1 MNRKS
6 SETGEAAPADNGSP
20 SKPEPAPERHGEHK
34 YRRTRAFGRIV
45 KDVGIS
51 TGRDHL
57 SVVSAGCAYYALF
70 AIFPALTASI
80 SLYGLTANPENVERQ
95 FDIFQTVLPPEA
107 YAIVLDQIKR
117 IAETSGQ
124 TLGWGFAAGLFVA
137 LWSANHAT
145 QAMFSALNI
154 AYGQPERR
162 GIVHFYLAAVGYT
175 FIAIVGVTA
184 MLFAIISVPLLFEN
198 SGHPH
203 AFQTAVTYLRWPV
216 FFLLTLFL
224 LALVYRFGPSHE
236 DPQWHWVTPGS
247 IFATAVWLLASLG
260 FSYYVSNFANYG
272 KMYGSLGA
280 VIILLFWLYISF
292 YIVLIGAEINAAV
305 EREAGA
311 RPASANSGSDRKSVS
326 KHGA

>member
-1 MNRKS
+1 MSTASGAGMPR
-6 SETGEAAPADNGSP
+6 
-20 SKPEPAPERHGEHK
+20 
-34 YRRTRAFGRIV
+34 GRLKQSYDFIKEV
-45 KDVGIS
+45 VLK

-95 FDIFQTVLPPEA
+95 FTIFKTVLPPQA

-124 TLGWGFAAGLFVA
+124 TLGWGFAVGLFIA

-162 GIVHFYLAAVGYT
+162 GIVHFYLAAIGYT
-175 FIAIVGVTA
+175 FVGIVGVAA
-184 MLFAIISVPLLFEN
+184 MLFAIISVPILFAD

-203 AFQTAVTYLRWPV
+203 IFETLITYLRWPM
-216 FFLLTLFL
+216 FFVLTLFM

-236 DPQWHWVTPGS
+236 DPQWRWITPGS
-247 IFATAVWLLASLG
+247 IFATTVWLLASLG
-260 FSYYVSNFANYG
+260 FSYYVSNFADYD

-292 YIVLIGAEINAAV
+292 YIVLLGAEINAAL
-305 EREAGA
+305 EKEAET
-311 RPASANSGSDRKSVS
+311 
-326 KHGA
+326 